1 MKGIFDMGFNLE
13 EMAGQFGLDAE
24 TIKKAAESGDL
35 SSAMDS
41 ISGVLA
47 DKGIDMDAVKNMLPD
62 MSNIDMNAVKDMMK
76 DIDFK
81 NMSPDM
87 LKDLAEKFMGG
98 SK

>member
-1 MKGIFDMGFNLE
+1 
-13 EMAGQFGLDAE
+13 
-24 TIKKAAESGDL
+24 
-35 SSAMDS
+35 
-41 ISGVLA
+41 
-47 DKGIDMDAVKNMLPD
+47 MDAVKNMLPD

-87 LKDLAEKFMGG
+87 IKDMAEKFMGG

>member
-47 DKGIDMDAVKNMLPD
+47 GNRH
-62 MSNIDMNAVKDMMK
+62 
-76 DIDFK
+76 
-81 NMSPDM
+81 
-87 LKDLAEKFMGG
+87 GC
-98 SK
+98 SKKYAS